1 MDRIPA
7 TFCID
12 SEPDPRLVREPEP
25 WVGFRTTA
33 WLASMIRDRLA
44 ASSGLDAHLAWLFR
58 MDLGIEEVYG
68 SMAWGL
74 EAHERE
80 VSELLAAGDEIGVH
94 PHGWRH
100 DAAGWFIEAADH
112 SWLAACTDAA
122 LSSYRETFGRACP
135 SHRFGEGMLV
145 PAVLRT
151 LREHDVAV
159 DLTVEPGYPERPTP
173 PEHGERL
180 AGLLP
185 SSENTPDVPYWAGDD
200 PHTPSATPRT
210 PLMVP
215 ITSGIEVAAHFVD
228 GRVLPVGKPEKVSL
242 WTDPRRFASMLDDAL
257 DRRPGHIAF
266 AIRTD
271 LALRPAWEH
280 ALANLD
286 TICAHPLAPSLE
298 WVTPAVAAERLAS
311 VAAAAADARPAWHSA
326 RGHRWSGGVDD
337 VGARGGAD
345 LAAIDALIE
354 EATRLV
360 GREQELER
368 ALEAAN
374 ASASE
379 RSSRRSRW
387 RSLSGVKRSISRRP
401 GEGSGT

>member
-1 MDRIPA
+1 
-7 TFCID
+7 
-12 SEPDPRLVREPEP
+12 
-25 WVGFRTTA
+25 
-33 WLASMIRDRLA
+33 MIRDRLA
-44 ASSGLDAHLAWLFR
+44 ESSGLDAHIAWLFR
-58 MDLGIEEVYG
+58 MDLGIAEVYG
-68 SMAWGL
+68 SMGWGL

-80 VSELLAAGDEIGVH
+80 VSDLLAAGDEIGAH
-94 PHGWRH
+94 PHGWRR
-100 DAAGWFIEAADH
+100 DEAGWFIEAADH
-112 SWLAACTDAA
+112 AWLAECADAA

-145 PAVLRT
+145 AAVLQT
-151 LREHDVAV
+151 LREHDVTV

-185 SSENTPDVPYWAGDD
+185 SSESAPLVPYWADDD
-200 PHTPSATPRT
+200 PYTPSATPRA

-215 ITSGIEVAAHFVD
+215 ITSGVEVAAHFVD
-228 GRVLPVGKPEKVSL
+228 DRVLPVGKPEKVSL
-242 WTDPRRFASMLDDAL
+242 WTDPRRFTSMLDDAL
-257 DRRPGHIAF
+257 DRRPTHVAF

-286 TICAHPLAPSLE
+286 TICSHPLAPSLE
-298 WVTPAVAAERLAS
+298 WVTPAVAAERLAP
-311 VAAAAADARPAWHSA
+311 VAAAAADRPRAWHSA
-326 RGHRWSGGVDD
+326 RAHRWSGGADD

-360 GREQELER
+360 GRERELER
-368 ALEAAN
+368 ALGDAN
-374 ASASE
+374 ARAE
-379 RSSRRSRW
+379 GRGSRRSRW
-387 RSLSGVKRSISRRP
+387 RSLPGARSVIGRGPRRSRDD
-401 GEGSGT
+401 